1 MEQVVDIGLPA
12 KREPRAA
19 NAAVAA
25 ARRLAFDEDVTDT
38 PSKDAAPGE
47 LTADALIALMREVAE
62 NRSREAFSQLFQ
74 HFAPRLKSYLM
85 RQGAGPEPAEELAQ
99 EAMIMVWRKAESFD
113 PGQAAVSTWI
123 FRIARNKQIDAIRR
137 EKRPEVDWTDPAL
150 QPEQPEEADKSLE
163 AAQREDRIREVMKE
177 LPEEQAEMVRLAF
190 FEDKAHSAIA
200 EATGLPLGTVKSRLR
215 LALAKLRAQLEE
227 E

>member
-1 MEQVVDIGLPA
+1 
-12 KREPRAA
+12 
-19 NAAVAA
+19 
-25 ARRLAFDEDVTDT
+25 
-38 PSKDAAPGE
+38 
-47 LTADALIALMREVAE
+47 
-62 NRSREAFSQLFQ
+62 
-74 HFAPRLKSYLM
+74 
-85 RQGAGPEPAEELAQ
+85 
-99 EAMIMVWRKAESFD
+99 MVWRKAQSFD
-113 PGQAAVSTWI
+113 PSQAAVSTWI

-150 QPEQPEEADKSLE
+150 QPEQPEEADKGIETS
-163 AAQREDRIREVMKE
+163 QREERIRAALSE

-200 EATGLPLGTVKSRLR
+200 DATGLPLGTVKSRLR

>member
-1 MEQVVDIGLPA
+1 MNDGTLIC
-12 KREPRAA
+12 A
-19 NAAVAA
+19 NAIKPVAN
-25 ARRLAFDEDVTDT
+25 LGPTLFSE
-38 PSKDAAPGE
+38 E
-47 LTADALIALMREVAE
+47 AE
-62 NRSREAFSQLFQ
+62 
-74 HFAPRLKSYLM
+74 
-85 RQGAGPEPAEELAQ
+85 
-99 EAMIMVWRKAESFD
+99 
-113 PGQAAVSTWI
+113 
-123 FRIARNKQIDAIRR
+123 
-137 EKRPEVDWTDPAL
+137 
-150 QPEQPEEADKSLE
+150 EQPEEADKSLE